1 MPTSK
6 LHRDIWVEAVI
17 SLRPTCLVMRGH
29 FQLSRTASVMD
40 YPRSKLPH
48 VGTTIF
54 SRMSALAQAKQAIN
68 LSQGFPDFD
77 GPESLLCRVD
87 DHIRSGANQY
97 APMSGVPSLRE
108 AIALKVA
115 RCYGRRVD
123 AESEVTVTS
132 GATEA
137 LFAAISAVVSPG
149 DEVLIFDP
157 AYDSYVPAI
166 TLNGG
171 VAVRIPLRPPN
182 FKIDWEQVRAALSA
196 RTRMVIINTPHNPT
210 GQTLSSDDMRSLQAL
225 VSDTNILVLSD
236 EVYEHIVFDGA
247 EHQSVNLYPALA
259 ERSFVVSSFGKTYH
273 ITGWKIGYCVAPPAL
288 TAELRKIHQY
298 LTFSTSTPLQL
309 ALSDYLKAA
318 PQYDQA
324 LPSFYQAKRDHFNA
338 LMADSQFKFT
348 AAAGSYFQVMDYSAL
363 SDLPDTEF
371 VLWLLERAGV
381 AAIPLSVFYEQP
393 PEMRLVRFCFAKKA
407 ATLEEAAKRLCAI

>member
-1 MPTSK
+1 
-6 LHRDIWVEAVI
+6 
-17 SLRPTCLVMRGH
+17 
-29 FQLSRTASVMD
+29 MD
-40 YPRSKLPH
+40 YPSSKLPQ

-54 SRMSALAQAKQAIN
+54 SRMSALAHEKQAIN

-77 GPESLLCRVD
+77 GPEALLSRVD
-87 DHIRSGANQY
+87 HHIRSGANQY

-108 AIALKVA
+108 AIAQKVE

-123 AESEVTVTS
+123 ADSEVTVTS

-171 VAVRIPLRPPN
+171 IAVRIPLQPPA
-182 FKIDWEQVRAALSA
+182 FKIDWEGVRVALSA
-196 RTRMVIINTPHNPT
+196 RTRMVIINTPHNPS
-210 GQTLSSDDMRSLQAL
+210 GHTLSREDMQSLQSL

-236 EVYEHIVFDGA
+236 EVYEHIVFDAA
-247 EHQSVNLYPALA
+247 EHQSINLYPELA
-259 ERSFVVSSFGKTYH
+259 QRSFVVSSFGKTYH

-288 TAELRKIHQY
+288 TAELRKVHQY

-309 ALSDYLKAA
+309 ALSDYLQVA
-318 PQYDQA
+318 PQHDRA
-324 LPSFYQAKRDHFNA
+324 LPGFYQSKRDHFIA
-338 LMADSQFKFT
+338 LMAKSPFKFT

-363 SDLPDTEF
+363 SNLPDTEF

-393 PEMRLVRFCFAKKA
+393 PEMRMVRFCFAKKES
-407 ATLEEAAKRLCAI
+407 TLEAAAKRLCSL